1 MNAELR
7 TPWSLKPKSG
17 LVILIITTLQGCSL
31 PLRHDA
37 VPAALQARAE
47 IPGMPGVRYSP
58 AVPDDVKRMAA
69 EGVESF
75 YRERAIFAA
84 QGGQG
89 DLPPA
94 NYLAI
99 SGGGDKGAFGA
110 GLLAGWSAQ
119 GSRPTFKL
127 VTGVSTGALMA
138 PFAFLGTRYDK
149 ELKAIYTGVSP
160 GDILERRNFTAALW
174 DDAMADNTPL
184 WRLLEKYI
192 DHKIMQEIAA
202 EYQKGRLLM
211 VATTNLD
218 SQLPVIWNLT
228 KIAASGHPKSLDL
241 IRKLMI
247 ASAAIPGVFPP
258 MLIDVE
264 ANGRAY
270 QEMHVDGGASTQI
283 FLYPPTLG
291 VAQLLSDR
299 NEHRIRTLYIIRNA
313 RLDQEWAQV
322 NRRTLPIIQRAIDS
336 LIQSQGLGDL
346 YRMYLTSQ
354 QDHIAFNLAY
364 IESSFNVPHQEEF
377 EMGFMRQLFD
387 YGYQLAKIGYPWR
400 NVPPGFK
407 TESLPQVK

>member
-1 MNAELR
+1 MKSNATIQWRIKR
-7 TPWSLKPKSG
+7 TG
-17 LVILIITTLQGCSL
+17 IVILTLTILEGCAL
-31 PLRHDA
+31 PFRHDA
-37 VPAALQARAE
+37 VPPTLQAQAE
-47 IPGMPGVRYSP
+47 IPGMPGVRYFP
-58 AVPDDVKRMAA
+58 AVPRDVERMATD
-69 EGVESF
+69 GVESF

-84 QGGQG
+84 QGGKG

-110 GLLAGWSAQ
+110 GLLTGWSAQ

-138 PFAFLGTRYDK
+138 PFAFLGSRYDK

-174 DDAMADNTPL
+174 DDAMADNAPL

-192 DHKIMQEIAA
+192 DWKMVGEIAS
-202 EYQKGRLLM
+202 EYQKGRLLL

-228 KIAASGHPKSLDL
+228 KIAASGNPRSLDL

-258 MLIDVE
+258 VLIDVE
-264 ANGRAY
+264 AKGKVY

-291 VAQLLSDR
+291 VAKLLSDR
-299 NEHRIRTLYIIRNA
+299 DEQRKRKLFIIRNA

-322 NRRTLPIIQRAIDS
+322 NRRTLPIIQRAINS
-336 LIQSQGLGDL
+336 LIQSQGIGDL
-346 YRMYLTSQ
+346 YRMYLTTK
-354 QDHIAFNLAY
+354 QDHIEFNLAY
-364 IESSFNVPHQEEF
+364 IASTFNVPHQEDF

-387 YGYQLAKIGYPWR
+387 YGYQLARRGYPWE
-400 NVPPGFK
+400 NAPPGFK
-407 TESLPQVK
+407 SE